1 MENQVSNHLFQES
14 SLDLS
19 SLDDLFR
26 RSKRIRNSK
35 EYVDLIEFVNKFRNY
50 APFNNLLIYLQNPQT
65 TYYAT
70 AKDWYYKFNRTVKED
85 ARPMIILAPMSP
97 VLLVYDLEDT
107 EGKNKPDLLENTFKV
122 EGEIRPEFYD
132 KILKKCKEMNINIV
146 DFDFSSTQAGDL
158 TVYIKGSTP
167 RIRLNKTFTITQ
179 KLATLLHEL
188 AHLFLGHLGE
198 KPKEWKNREDLPSNI
213 KELEAESVSYIVCK
227 KFNLQTRADI
237 YIFFYAQE
245 DSDYSKIS
253 IEQIMKVAGKIEK
266 MGK

>member
-1 MENQVSNHLFQES
+1 MDKQGGLFTENIEMSQ
-14 SLDLS
+14 S

-70 AKDWYYKFNRTVKED
+70 ARDWYYKFNRTVKED
-85 ARPMIILAPMSP
+85 ARPMLILAPMTP

-132 KILKKCKEMNINIV
+132 KILQKCKEMNINVV

-253 IEQIMKVAGKIEK
+253 IDQIMKVAGKIEK